1 MSDEV
6 ATPTFGSEDK
16 VYTGRVKWFNN
27 RAGYGF
33 ITVNN
38 DGELNED
45 LFVHHTAIS
54 VGSEQYKYLVEGEY
68 ISFRKIH
75 SENCDHKFQAG
86 DVRGVNGGQLMC
98 ETRNSSRNVRT
109 EKGRDGLNQRS
120 KSGPDV
126 RRVARNSR
134 VYNDNVDNRV
144 RVRGGGP
151 REEWYLVKRRRSV
164 MDDRNRGVPHNKVV
178 TSEVLDED
186 NQ

>member
-1 MSDEV
+1 MSEDL
-6 ATPTFGSEDK
+6 ATPTFGTEDK

-38 DGELNED
+38 GSDESED
-45 LFVHHTAIS
+45 LFVHHTAIN

-68 ISFRKIH
+68 INFKKIV

-86 DVRGVNGGQLMC
+86 EVRGVEGGQLMC

-109 EKGRDGLNQRS
+109 EKSKEGLSQRP
-120 KSGPDV
+120 KSGSDV
-126 RRVARNSR
+126 RRVQRPNR
-134 VYNDNVDNRV
+134 VYNDNMDTRV

-151 REEWYLVKRRRSV
+151 REEWYLVKRRRGV
-164 MDDRNRGVPHNKVV
+164 VDDRSRSVPQNKVV
-178 TSEVLDED
+178 TSDLVDEEH
-186 NQ
+186 